1 MFYSIQYKLV
11 NMRISSIIV
20 VFLVSIFFFYSCEV
34 VGGIFKAGFM
44 TAVIL
49 GVAVVVL
56 IVWLVNRSRKTE

>member
-1 MFYSIQYKLV
+1 
-11 NMRISSIIV
+11 MRISSIIV